1 MRRTKTILTSAA
13 VAFGLASGAAAQ
25 DTQLENIG
33 ISVGLLGEY
42 VGRVFMA
49 VNRTPQFVLKE
60 IYDGGSNHENE

>member
-1 MRRTKTILTSAA
+1 MCILLLF
-13 VAFGLASGAAAQ
+13 FGMTLAC
-25 DTQLENIG
+25 I
-33 ISVGLLGEY
+33 GLLGEY